1 MCDEVHSVIVRRH
14 TQKDLSAL
22 EPFSCSL
29 FLSPSLP
36 PKNTSPLTLFPF
48 SATSHSCIPL
58 FVSFQFSRF
67 RVGPFDY
74 TSDLAKEARNEKQMD
89 ASEEGR
95 KYGGGTRDIN
105 GKKEK
110 DN

>member
-1 MCDEVHSVIVRRH
+1 
-14 TQKDLSAL
+14 
-22 EPFSCSL
+22 
-29 FLSPSLP
+29 
-36 PKNTSPLTLFPF
+36 
-48 SATSHSCIPL
+48 
-58 FVSFQFSRF
+58 
-67 RVGPFDY
+67 
-74 TSDLAKEARNEKQMD
+74 MD